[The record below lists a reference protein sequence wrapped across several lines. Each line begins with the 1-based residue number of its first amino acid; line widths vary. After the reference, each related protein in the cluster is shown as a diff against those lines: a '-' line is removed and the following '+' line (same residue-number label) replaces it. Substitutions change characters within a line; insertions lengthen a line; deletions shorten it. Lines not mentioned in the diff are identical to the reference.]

1 MKKIFFIFL
10 GLIIIILV
18 AAIAI
23 PIIFKEDIK
32 VALDKELAKAVNAD
46 IIFDVDNLSLSLFTN
61 FPNLTVEIQNFG
73 IVNKAPFK
81 GKQLLGVESLE
92 VEVNL
97 KSVLIDDDMRLKG
110 LSLNRPQ
117 IHISVLKDGTA
128 NYDIAIATED
138 SVVEEEV
145 SSTSSEFTFAIDHWE
160 INHAEIVYDDQTLP
174 VKLELKNLTHTGS
187 GTFSDVLFDMTTKT
201 LVDIVNVT
209 FDGTQ
214 YLSNK
219 KLDIDLILAISDN
232 YAKYTFKENTIRVND
247 FALGFDG
254 YLALLEEGFDMDLTY
269 ASKDNSFKSLLSLV
283 PSAYL
288 EGFEAVKTAGSLS
301 FGGAVKGLFNDNDMP
316 AFNLNLEVDNAMFQ
330 YPDLPTAATDINI
343 KTSINN
349 TDGVIDHTTVDVSQF
364 HINLGGNPFDATLKV
379 SNLND
384 VKWDLKVKGE
394 INLTSIGE
402 IMPMEGTTL
411 AGLINMDMQSS
422 GKLSLVETE
431 QYDRLTTAGTM
442 KVSNMKYIDDAFAY
456 DIAINKAD
464 ASFDPEK
471 IKLSTFDAVIGK
483 SDMQMNGEISNYIAY
498 VLDSNQVLKG
508 HVNFSST
515 LLDLD
520 EFISEEEA
528 PTETVAEDTTSL
540 SSVSIPENINF
551 ILNSKI
557 GTVKMMD
564 MTLTQAAGDVIIRDG
579 VANLSDLKFNTLGGQ
594 FVVNGAYNAKDINNP
609 TYDFALAIENLSIS
623 QAFETFTIV
632 KEYVPLAKNMTG
644 YVSTDVNIS
653 GLLKQDMMPN
663 FESINAKFLLNIAQA
678 SLDKPKFMTDLS
690 NVTKLGNKLIG
701 SNDKISLNDV
711 KISATIIN
719 GELNVKPFDIKI
731 GNYKTTVSGKC
742 TVDGKLD
749 YKMDMEI
756 PAGNIGTQVNSFL
769 SKYTGSSN
777 TSSIIKL
784 PIGIGGT
791 YDAPTYRLLGGG
803 AKQQAKTTVTKVVKE
818 KVKEV
823 VKENFDAEKEKQ
835 RQKILAEAQKQ
846 ADNLTAEGKKV
857 ADEIRKEGYAQAD
870 NLVKEAGSNFIKK
883 KIAQEAAK
891 KLKAT
896 TDKNAQK
903 VEDESKKKAAD
914 LLAKARSK
922 AAAIK

>member
-1 MKKIFFIFL
+1 ML
-10 GLIIIILV
+10 ILV

-23 PIIFKEDIK
+23 PIIFKDDIK
-32 VALDKELAKAVNAD
+32 AALDKELAKAVNAD
-46 IIFDVDNLSLSLFTN
+46 ILFDVDDLSLSLFTN
-61 FPNLTVEIQNFG
+61 FPNLTVEVQNFG
-73 IVNKAPFK
+73 VVNRAPFE
-81 GKQLLGVESLE
+81 GNQLLGVESLE

-138 SVVEEEV
+138 SVVVEEV
-145 SSTSSEFTFAIDHWE
+145 SSPSSEFAFAIDHWA
-160 INHAEIVYDDQTLP
+160 INNAKIVYDDQTLP
-174 VKLELKNLTHTGS
+174 FKLELKNLTHTGS
-187 GTFSDVLFDMTTKT
+187 GTFSDVLFDLTTKT
-201 LVDIVNVT
+201 IVDTVNVV
-209 FDGTQ
+209 FDGTK
-214 YLSNK
+214 YISNK
-219 KLDIDLILAISDN
+219 RLDIDLILAISDN
-232 YAKYTFKENTIRVND
+232 YAKYTFKENTIRLND

-283 PSAYL
+283 PSTYL

-301 FGGAVKGLFNDNDMP
+301 FGGAVKGLFNDNGLP
-316 AFNLNLEVDNAMFQ
+316 AFNLNLEVGDAMFQ

-394 INLTSIGE
+394 INLTSVSE

-411 AGLINMDMQSS
+411 EGLINMDMQSN

-431 QYDRLTTAGTM
+431 QYDQLTTAGTM

-456 DIAINKAD
+456 NIDIHNVD

-471 IKLSTFDAVIGK
+471 IELSAFDAVIGK

-520 EFISEEEA
+520 EFISEEEVSEEA

-540 SSVSIPENINF
+540 STVSIPENINF

-564 MTLTQAAGDVIIRDG
+564 MTLTKVAGDVITKDG
-579 VANLSDLKFNTLGGQ
+579 VANLSDLKFNTLDGQ
-594 FVVNGAYNAKDINNP
+594 FVANGSYNAKDTNNP
-609 TYDFALAIENLSIS
+609 AYDFDLAVKNLSIR

-632 KEYVPLAKNMTG
+632 KEYVPLAKKMTG
-644 YVSTDVNIS
+644 DVSTDFNIS

-678 SLDKPKFMTDLS
+678 ALDKPKFMTDLG
-690 NVTKLGNKLIG
+690 NVTKLGNKLGG

-719 GELNVKPFDIKI
+719 GELNVKPFDIKM
-731 GNYKTTVSGKC
+731 GNYKTNFSGKC

-749 YKMDMEI
+749 YKINMEI

-791 YDAPTYRLLGGG
+791 YDAPTYSLLGGP
-803 AKQQAKTTVTKVVKE
+803 KHQAKAVVGAIKD

-891 KLKAT
+891 KLKAV
-896 TDKNAQK
+896 TDKKAQK
-903 VEDESKKKAAD
+903 VEDESKKKAD
-914 LLAKARSK
+914 KLLAKAQSK
-922 AAAIK
+922 VAAIK

>member
-1 MKKIFFIFL
+1 ML
-10 GLIIIILV
+10 ILV

-23 PIIFKEDIK
+23 PIIFKDDIK
-32 VALDKELAKAVNAD
+32 AALDKELAKAVNAD
-46 IIFDVDNLSLSLFTN
+46 ILFDVDDLSLSLFTN
-61 FPNLTVEIQNFG
+61 FPNLTVEVQNFG
-73 IVNKAPFK
+73 VVNRAPFE
-81 GKQLLGVESLE
+81 GNQLLGVESLE

-138 SVVEEEV
+138 SVVVVEEA
-145 SSTSSEFTFAIDHWE
+145 SSPSSEFAFAIDHWA
-160 INHAEIVYDDQTLP
+160 INNAKIVYDDQTLP
-174 VKLELKNLTHTGS
+174 FKLELKNLTHTGS
-187 GTFSDVLFDMTTKT
+187 GTFSDVLFDLTTKT
-201 LVDIVNVT
+201 IVDTVNVV
-209 FDGTQ
+209 FDGTK
-214 YLSNK
+214 YISNK
-219 KLDIDLILAISDN
+219 RLDIDLILAISDN
-232 YAKYTFKENTIRVND
+232 YAKYTFKENTIRLND

-283 PSAYL
+283 PSTYL

-301 FGGAVKGLFNDNDMP
+301 FGGAVKGLFNDNGLP
-316 AFNLNLEVDNAMFQ
+316 AFNLNLEVGDAMFQ

-394 INLTSIGE
+394 INLTSVSE

-411 AGLINMDMQSS
+411 EGLINMDMQSN

-431 QYDRLTTAGTM
+431 QYDQLTTAGTM

-456 DIAINKAD
+456 NIDIHNVD

-471 IKLSTFDAVIGK
+471 IELSAFDAVIGK

-520 EFISEEEA
+520 EFISEEEVSEEVSEEA

-540 SSVSIPENINF
+540 STVSIPENINF

-564 MTLTQAAGDVIIRDG
+564 MTLTKVAGDVITKDG
-579 VANLSDLKFNTLGGQ
+579 VANLSDLKFNTLDGQ
-594 FVVNGAYNAKDINNP
+594 FVVNGSYNAKDTNNP
-609 TYDFALAIENLSIS
+609 AYDFDLAVKNLSIR

-632 KEYVPLAKNMTG
+632 KEYVPLAKKMTG
-644 YVSTDVNIS
+644 DVSTDFNIS

-678 SLDKPKFMTDLS
+678 ALDKPKFMTDLG
-690 NVTKLGNKLIG
+690 NVTKLGNKLGG

-719 GELNVKPFDIKI
+719 GELNVKPFDIKM
-731 GNYKTTVSGKC
+731 GNYKTNFSGKC

-749 YKMDMEI
+749 YKINMEI

-791 YDAPTYRLLGGG
+791 YDAPTYSLLGGP
-803 AKQQAKTTVTKVVKE
+803 KHQAKAVVGAIKD

-891 KLKAT
+891 KLKAV
-896 TDKNAQK
+896 TDKKAQK
-903 VEDESKKKAAD
+903 VEDESKKKAD
-914 LLAKARSK
+914 KLLAKAQSK
-922 AAAIK
+922 VAAIK